1 MEDNGTLTNVGTSS
15 SFTTTY
21 LVKLN
26 LIGGKCWVP
35 YNTNIREINT
45 DGTWLTGTAPGD
57 VSTIFTI
64 GETKYYTG
72 ISSNSST
79 RNNILKSDGTSLC
92 TL

>member
-1 MEDNGTLTNVGTSS
+1 MEADGTLTNVGTIS
-15 SFTTTY
+15 SFTTAY

-26 LIGGKCWVP
+26 LIDGKCWIP
-35 YNTNIREINT
+35 YNTNIREIST
-45 DGTWLTGTAPGD
+45 DGTWLTGTAPGN
-57 VSTIFTI
+57 VSTVFTI

-72 ISSNSST
+72 ISDNST